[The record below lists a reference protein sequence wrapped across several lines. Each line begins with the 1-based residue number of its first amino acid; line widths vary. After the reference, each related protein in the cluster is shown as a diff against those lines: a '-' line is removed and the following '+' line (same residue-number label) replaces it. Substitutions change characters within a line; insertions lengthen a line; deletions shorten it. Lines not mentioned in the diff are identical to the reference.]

1 MPTYE
6 FKCTKCGTTFEVA
19 LPVAERDT
27 RKVSCPS
34 CQATEVERTVTGFYA
49 KTSRKA

>member
-6 FKCTKCGTTFEVA
+6 FKCSNCGKTFE
-19 LPVAERDT
+19 LSMPVAERET

-34 CQATEVERTVTGFYA
+34 CKSKKVERTITGFFA

>member
-6 FKCTKCGTTFEVA
+6 FKCSKCGTTFEVA
-19 LPVAERDT
+19 MPVAERET

-34 CQATEVERTVTGFYA
+34 CKATKVERTITGFYA